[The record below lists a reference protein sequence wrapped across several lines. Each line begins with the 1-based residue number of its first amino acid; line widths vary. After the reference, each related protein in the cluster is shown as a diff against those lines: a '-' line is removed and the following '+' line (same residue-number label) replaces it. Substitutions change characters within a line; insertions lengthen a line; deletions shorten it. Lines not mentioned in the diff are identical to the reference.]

1 MVETGETGATGATDA
16 TSDGMHAGKMCMC
29 HVSMDGLTSFHA
41 RELAIGTHLGV
52 SKHTPRKVHEQ
63 ELLAPNSQR
72 FPRQTNADSST
83 RPLHRTT
90 QGWEGGKEIKQG
102 SSIY

>member
-1 MVETGETGATGATDA
+1 MKRTHASEVQTPA
-16 TSDGMHAGKMCMC
+16 TS
-29 HVSMDGLTSFHA
+29 
-41 RELAIGTHLGV
+41 
-52 SKHTPRKVHEQ
+52 HEQ
-63 ELLAPNSQR
+63 ESLAPNSQR
-72 FPRQTNADSST
+72 FPRQTNADSSA